1 MSIRS
6 RNKVSAEFSSASISD
21 IVFLLL
27 IYFLLTSSF
36 VTQASIKVDL
46 PTSSSDKPSPGKN
59 YVTVA
64 KDGIFAWNEKKLTDR
79 EELIPYIE
87 EVLQDDD
94 TENDVITL
102 RIDKEVLFDEAAFVM
117 AIVAENKGKIVILT
131 ERSSGIR

>member
-64 KDGIFAWNEKKLTDR
+64 QDGVFAWNEKKLTDR
-79 EELIPYIE
+79 EELRPFIE

-94 TENDVITL
+94 PENDVITL

-117 AIVAENKGKIVILT
+117 AIVAENEGKIVILT